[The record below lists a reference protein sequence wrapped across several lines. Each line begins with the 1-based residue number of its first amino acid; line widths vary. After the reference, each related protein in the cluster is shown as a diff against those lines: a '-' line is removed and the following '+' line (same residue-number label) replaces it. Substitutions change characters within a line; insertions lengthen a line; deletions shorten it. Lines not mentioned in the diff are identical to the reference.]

1 MGENAST
8 RPISVTWSD
17 GSAAIQGSGIHAMGI
32 TTRQWNSGHSTS
44 TRSARRVGSSAG
56 LQLDLSGDTQLTVA
70 CTPLSS
76 LGSSTA
82 LTMDCGCGKLAA
94 RTARESLTFDFKC
107 VDVST
112 MASIIQQ
119 TFRGVSTKPYIVK
132 ISKANVASF
141 IISGR
146 SAASQCTD
154 ESAPF

>member
-17 GSAAIQGSGIHAMGI
+17 GSSGIQGSGIHAMGI
-32 TTRQWNSGHSTS
+32 ITRQWNSGHSTS

-82 LTMDCGCGKLAA
+82 PTMDCGCGTLAA
-94 RTARESLTFDFKC
+94 RTARGSLTFYFKC
-107 VDVST
+107 ID
-112 MASIIQQ
+112 ASNSWSIYEQ
-119 TFRGVSTKPYIVK
+119 TFRIRGVSTKPYILK
-132 ISKANVASF
+132 ILKANVTSF

-146 SAASQCTD
+146 SAASQCT
-154 ESAPF
+154 